1 MPQGRRRP
9 RERQAPRERRPTQR
23 EFERAQAERD
33 EFERAGGERAHA
45 ERAELDWER
54 AERPSTQRKAEPA
67 PRRRSDLAGRV
78 LVAVPGAILAIVFV
92 DLGGI
97 GWTVLV
103 ALLGCA
109 CVSELYSLLEE
120 WRPITLV
127 GLVVVVG
134 MCLTAHFGNPRDVFG
149 VAAATLPLM
158 FLGILAR
165 GDSRRSTLS
174 IAATLLG
181 VVWIGFAFSHAV
193 LLRET
198 TYGKG
203 LVIDVLVGTFVADTA
218 AYFGGRWF
226 GRHLLAPTISPKKTI
241 EGLGCGMLAA
251 IVAIFCATLFQPWLP
266 HGTALLL
273 GLAVAVLGPMG
284 DLFESLLKR
293 DVGAKDAGVLFGA
306 HGGALDRLDAVSFT
320 IVAAYYIAVAVP
332 ALH

>member
-1 MPQGRRRP
+1 MPQARRQPP
-9 RERQAPRERRPTQR
+9 RSQEPRERRASQR
-23 EFERAQAERD
+23 EPLDAD
-33 EFERAGGERAHA
+33 GE
-45 ERAELDWER
+45 
-54 AERPSTQRKAEPA
+54 PV
-67 PRRRSDLAGRV
+67 RRRSDLLGRV
-78 LVAVPGAILAIVFV
+78 LVAVPGAILAIIFV

-97 GWTVLV
+97 GWTLLV

-109 CVSELYSLLEE
+109 CISELYKLLEE
-120 WRPITLV
+120 WRPITVV
-127 GLVVVVG
+127 GFIGVIG
-134 MCLTAHFGNPRDVFG
+134 MCLAAHFGTPRDVLG
-149 VAAATLPLM
+149 AGAATVPLV
-158 FLGILAR
+158 FLGIVAR

-193 LLRET
+193 LLRESY
-198 TYGKG
+198 YGKG

-218 AYFGGRWF
+218 AYFGGRLF
-226 GRHLLAPTISPKKTI
+226 GHHLLAPTISPKKTV

-251 IVAIFCATLFQPWLP
+251 VLAVFCATLFQPWLP
-266 HGTALLL
+266 NGTALLL

-320 IVAAYYIAVAVP
+320 IVAAYYIGITVP
-332 ALH
+332 VLH

>member
-1 MPQGRRRP
+1 MPHARRQQRGQQPP
-9 RERQAPRERRPTQR
+9 RQRRPTQR
-23 EFERAQAERD
+23 ESDAQAQAES
-33 EFERAGGERAHA
+33 ESSG
-45 ERAELDWER
+45 
-54 AERPSTQRKAEPA
+54 
-67 PRRRSDLAGRV
+67 RSDLTGRV
-78 LVAVPGAILAIVFV
+78 LVAVPAAILAIVFV

-97 GWTVLV
+97 GWTLVV

-109 CVSELYSLLEE
+109 CVSELYALLEE

-127 GLVVVVG
+127 GFIGVAG
-134 MCLTAHFGNPRDVFG
+134 MCLAAHFGNPRDVLG
-149 VAAATLPLM
+149 VAAATVPLM

-165 GDSRRSTLS
+165 GDNRRSTLS

-181 VVWIGFAFSHAV
+181 VIWIGFAFSHAV

-198 TYGKG
+198 YYGKG

-251 IVAIFCATLFQPWLP
+251 ILAVFCATLFQPWLP

-273 GLAVAVLGPMG
+273 GIAVAVLGPMG

-293 DVGAKDAGVLFGA
+293 DVGAKDAGVMFGA

-320 IVAAYYIAVAVP
+320 IVAAYYICVSVA

>member
-1 MPQGRRRP
+1 MPQARRQTRTPQPP
-9 RERQAPRERRPTQR
+9 RQRRPTQR
-23 EFERAQAERD
+23 ESEHVESD
-33 EFERAGGERAHA
+33 SE
-45 ERAELDWER
+45 
-54 AERPSTQRKAEPA
+54 S
-67 PRRRSDLAGRV
+67 RRRSELTGRI

-97 GWTVLV
+97 GWTLIV

-109 CVSELYSLLEE
+109 CISELFLLLEE

-127 GLVVVVG
+127 GLVGVVG
-134 MCLTAHFGNPRDVFG
+134 MCLAAHFGNPRDVLG
-149 VAAATLPLM
+149 AAAATVPLT

-181 VVWIGFAFSHAV
+181 VIWIGFAFSHAV

-198 TYGKG
+198 YYGKG

-226 GRHLLAPTISPKKTI
+226 GRHLLASTISPKKTV

-251 IVAIFCATLFQPWLP
+251 IVAVFCATLFQPWLP

-273 GLAVAVLGPMG
+273 GLAIAVLGPMG

-293 DVGAKDAGVLFGA
+293 DVGAKDAGVMFGA

-320 IVAAYYIAVAVP
+320 IVAAYYIGITVP
-332 ALH
+332 VLH

>member
-1 MPQGRRRP
+1 MPQT
-9 RERQAPRERRPTQR
+9 RQRQRGPQPPRERRATQR
-23 EFERAQAERD
+23 ESDRAQEGAE
-33 EFERAGGERAHA
+33 
-45 ERAELDWER
+45 
-54 AERPSTQRKAEPA
+54 

-78 LVAVPGAILAIVFV
+78 LVAVPGAILAIISV

-97 GWTVLV
+97 GWTLIV

-109 CVSELYSLLEE
+109 CISELYALLTE

-127 GLVVVVG
+127 GLIGVVG
-134 MCLTAHFGNPRDVFG
+134 MCLAAHFGNPRDVLG
-149 VAAATLPLM
+149 VAAATVPLM

-198 TYGKG
+198 YYGKG

-251 IVAIFCATLFQPWLP
+251 ILAVFCATLFQPWLP

-273 GLAVAVLGPMG
+273 GVTIAVLGPMG

-293 DVGAKDAGVLFGA
+293 DVGAKDAGVMFGA

-320 IVAAYYIAVAVP
+320 IVAAYYIGITVP
-332 ALH
+332 VLH

>member
-1 MPQGRRRP
+1 MPQARRQQRNAQPP
-9 RERQAPRERRPTQR
+9 RQRRPTQR
-23 EFERAQAERD
+23 EAEHAQDDYE
-33 EFERAGGERAHA
+33 
-45 ERAELDWER
+45 
-54 AERPSTQRKAEPA
+54 

-97 GWTVLV
+97 AWTLVV

-109 CVSELYSLLEE
+109 CVSELYALLED
-120 WRPITLV
+120 WRPITVV
-127 GLVVVVG
+127 GLIGVVG
-134 MCLTAHFGNPRDVFG
+134 MCLAAHFGNPTDVFG

-165 GDSRRSTLS
+165 GESRRSTLS

-198 TYGKG
+198 HYGKG

-218 AYFGGRWF
+218 AYFGGRMF
-226 GRHLLAPTISPKKTI
+226 GRHLLAPNISPKKTI
-241 EGLGCGMLAA
+241 EGLGCGMFAA
-251 IVAIFCATLFQPWLP
+251 ILAVFCATLFQPWLP

-273 GLAVAVLGPMG
+273 GLAVAVLGPIG

-293 DVGAKDAGVLFGA
+293 DVGAKDAGVMFGA

-320 IVAAYYIAVAVP
+320 IVAAYYIAIAVP
-332 ALH
+332 SLH

>member
-1 MPQGRRRP
+1 
-9 RERQAPRERRPTQR
+9 
-23 EFERAQAERD
+23 
-33 EFERAGGERAHA
+33 
-45 ERAELDWER
+45 
-54 AERPSTQRKAEPA
+54 
-67 PRRRSDLAGRV
+67 V
-78 LVAVPGAILAIVFV
+78 LVAVPAAILAIVFV

-97 GWTVLV
+97 GWTLMV

-109 CVSELYSLLEE
+109 CVSELYTLLEE
-120 WRPITLV
+120 WRPITLA
-127 GLVVVVG
+127 GLIGVVG
-134 MCLTAHFGNPRDVFG
+134 MCLAAHFGNPRDVLG
-149 VAAATLPLM
+149 VGAATVPLM

-165 GDSRRSTLS
+165 GDNHRSTLS

-198 TYGKG
+198 YYGKG
-203 LVIDVLVGTFVADTA
+203 LVIDVLVGTFIADTA

-251 IVAIFCATLFQPWLP
+251 ILAVFCATLFQPWLP

-273 GLAVAVLGPMG
+273 GIAVAVFGPMG

-293 DVGAKDAGVLFGA
+293 DVGAKDAGVMFGA

-320 IVAAYYIAVAVP
+320 IVAAYYIGITVP

>member
-1 MPQGRRRP
+1 V
-9 RERQAPRERRPTQR
+9 
-23 EFERAQAERD
+23 
-33 EFERAGGERAHA
+33 
-45 ERAELDWER
+45 
-54 AERPSTQRKAEPA
+54 PA
-67 PRRRSDLAGRV
+67 
-78 LVAVPGAILAIVFV
+78 AILAIVFV
-92 DLGGI
+92 DIGGI
-97 GWTVLV
+97 GWTLLV
-103 ALLGCA
+103 ALLACA

-127 GLVVVVG
+127 GLVGVVG
-134 MCLTAHFGNPRDVFG
+134 MCLAAHFGNSRDVLG
-149 VAAATLPLM
+149 LAAATLPLM
-158 FLGILAR
+158 FLGIVAR

-198 TYGKG
+198 YHGQG

-251 IVAIFCATLFQPWLP
+251 IVAVFCATLFQPWLP

-273 GLAVAVLGPMG
+273 GLAIAVLGPIG

-293 DVGAKDAGVLFGA
+293 DVGAKDAGVMFGA

-320 IVAAYYIAVAVP
+320 IVAAYYIAVTVP

>member
-1 MPQGRRRP
+1 MPQARRQQRSPQPP
-9 RERQAPRERRPTQR
+9 RQRRPTQR
-23 EFERAQAERD
+23 EAE
-33 EFERAGGERAHA
+33 HA
-45 ERAELDWER
+45 DVEAE
-54 AERPSTQRKAEPA
+54 

-78 LVAVPGAILAIVFV
+78 LVAVPGAILAIIFV

-97 GWTVLV
+97 GWTLIV

-109 CVSELYSLLEE
+109 CVSELYALLEE

-127 GLVVVVG
+127 GLIGVVG
-134 MCLTAHFGNPRDVFG
+134 MCLTAHFGNPRDVLG
-149 VAAATLPLM
+149 AGAATVPLM

-198 TYGKG
+198 YYGKG
-203 LVIDVLVGTFVADTA
+203 LVIDVLVGTFVADIA

-226 GRHLLAPTISPKKTI
+226 GRHLLAPTISPKKTV

-251 IVAIFCATLFQPWLP
+251 IVAVFCATLFQPWLP

-273 GLAVAVLGPMG
+273 GLTIAVLGPMG

-293 DVGAKDAGVLFGA
+293 DVGAKDAGVMFGA

-320 IVAAYYIAVAVP
+320 IVAAYYIGITVP
-332 ALH
+332 VLH

>member
-1 MPQGRRRP
+1 MPPARRQQRSSQPP
-9 RERQAPRERRPTQR
+9 RQRRPTQR
-23 EFERAQAERD
+23 ESEHAQTDRE
-33 EFERAGGERAHA
+33 
-45 ERAELDWER
+45 
-54 AERPSTQRKAEPA
+54 S
-67 PRRRSDLAGRV
+67 RRRSELTGRI
-78 LVAVPGAILAIVFV
+78 LVAVPCAILAIIFV

-97 GWTVLV
+97 GWTLIV

-109 CVSELYSLLEE
+109 CVSELYTLLEE
-120 WRPITLV
+120 WRPITVV
-127 GLVVVVG
+127 GLIGVVG
-134 MCLTAHFGNPRDVFG
+134 MCLAAHFGNPRDVLG
-149 VAAATLPLM
+149 AAAATVPLM

-165 GDSRRSTLS
+165 GESRRSTLS

-181 VVWIGFAFSHAV
+181 IVWIGVAFSHAV

-198 TYGKG
+198 YYGKG

-218 AYFGGRWF
+218 AYFGGRMF
-226 GRHLLAPTISPKKTI
+226 GRHQLAPTISPNKTI

-251 IVAIFCATLFQPWLP
+251 ILAVFCATLFQPWLP

-273 GLAVAVLGPMG
+273 GIAVAVLGPIG

-293 DVGAKDAGVLFGA
+293 DVGAKDTGVMFGA

-320 IVAAYYIAVAVP
+320 IVAAYYICISVP